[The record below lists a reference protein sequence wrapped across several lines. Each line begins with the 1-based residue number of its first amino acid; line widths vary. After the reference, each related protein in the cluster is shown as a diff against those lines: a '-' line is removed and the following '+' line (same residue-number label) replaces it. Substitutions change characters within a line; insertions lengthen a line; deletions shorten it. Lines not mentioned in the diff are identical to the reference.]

1 MNARSIMSALAL
13 VATSG
18 LALADNMP
26 CSIHPPKGTS
36 RSDLAAMAKITQ
48 TDAEKTALASVGAE
62 SGAGAVKETELEVE
76 DGCLIYEVKFKGA
89 DSKVREIM
97 VDAGDGKV
105 LGDDDHH
112 EK

>member
-1 MNARSIMSALAL
+1 MKTRFTLSALAL
-13 VATSG
+13 VAASG

-36 RSDLAAMAKITQ
+36 KSDLAAMAKITQ
-48 TDAEKTALASVGAE
+48 TDAEKSALASVGAQ

-76 DGCLIYEVKFKGA
+76 DGCLIYEVKVKGSDA
-89 DSKVREIM
+89 KVREIM

-112 EK
+112 EN